1 MMIQMIEEEYELFV
15 ERQPP
20 THIYIDSLKKKLDGP
35 LKGADHSLPPQ
46 RL

>member
-15 ERQPP
+15 ERQPY
-20 THIYIDSLKKKLDGP
+20 IYTDSLNKNLDGP